1 MRTPEDATNDFK
13 DTDFEA
19 VLANYNTSVEV
30 NLKEGY
36 AFRLE
41 YNNVIMKKSEGFV
54 FD

>member
-1 MRTPEDATNDFK
+1 
-13 DTDFEA
+13 
-19 VLANYNTSVEV
+19 VEI
-30 NLKEGY
+30 NLKAGY